1 MTIKDL
7 KAKLGSID
15 DSYTITLQKSDG
27 SQIDITRASQEGKHF
42 TFWTDSSK

>member
-7 KAKLGSID
+7 KAKLSSID

-27 SQIDITRASQEGKHF
+27 SQMDITRASQEGKHF